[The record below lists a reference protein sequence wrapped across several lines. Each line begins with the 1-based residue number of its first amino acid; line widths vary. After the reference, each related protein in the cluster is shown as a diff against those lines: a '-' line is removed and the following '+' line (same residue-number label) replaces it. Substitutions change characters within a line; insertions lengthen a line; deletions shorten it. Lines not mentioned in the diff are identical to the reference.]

1 MRKFNRIKHSPP
13 QRVLLVEPA
22 APAEPAAAGESTRKW
37 VESLLTLASLTYGLG
52 FLTVFVHTGRLG
64 LPVLTLL
71 EPIYV
76 LVGLPLTAT
85 GLLAFSMWRWLHQE
99 VSGNIQRVRLA
110 MQQYRNPHVPENQD
124 VYTDFWNLYTAV
136 MGVMTF
142 VLPAPTEWLIKLVV
156 KPYEQQARQL
166 LRQDPQARQLAGQ
179 LLQKLNALAAGIR
192 HGARLFGV
200 GLLLSAVIAA
210 VAYYIVWLYPHIP
223 QNWGGGAVRQVQLL
237 LSGPLPPALQA
248 NQVGKT
254 DDLRVVAVP
263 LLYMTDDFY
272 YVEAA
277 SGTRL
282 ALARDKVQGVVWV
295 PAAH

>member
-210 VAYYIVWLYPHIP
+210 VYIF
-223 QNWGGGAVRQVQLL
+223 
-237 LSGPLPPALQA
+237 LPVTP
-248 NQVGKT
+248 
-254 DDLRVVAVP
+254 
-263 LLYMTDDFY
+263 
-272 YVEAA
+272 
-277 SGTRL
+277 
-282 ALARDKVQGVVWV
+282 
-295 PAAH
+295 